1 MEESRKTFSNLVF
14 KRLLRKGGVLRT
26 RTEVN
31 DLLAGITQTFLV
43 KILRACIL
51 VVAQGKKTMRPEH
64 LEVACRTMGINMAVG
79 VSPTA
84 TVTPSLVTGSAY
96 PRRKSATGEKP
107 KRKFKQGTVSSRE
120 VKYQQSRD
128 KLVFRKA
135 AFAKYCK
142 WLILESGEIKVYAK
156 EVNSD
161 TLNCSK
167 VLFAQLQVL
176 CERYIIALAASAW
189 GLAVAS
195 NQKTLNAGHISS
207 VLNINQRCQTFYA
220 VR

>member
-1 MEESRKTFSNLVF
+1 MEESRKTLSNLVF

-31 DLLAGITQTFLV
+31 DLLATITQDFLA
-43 KILRACIL
+43 KILRACII
-51 VVAQGKKTMRPEH
+51 VVTQGKKTMRPEH
-64 LEVACRTMGINMAVG
+64 LEIACRTMGINMAVG

-84 TVTPSLVTGSAY
+84 TVTPSLVTGSTY
-96 PRRKSATGEKP
+96 PRRKAASGEKP
-107 KRKFKQGTVSSRE
+107 KRKFKQGTVSTRE
-120 VKYQQSRD
+120 VKFQQSRD

-156 EVNSD
+156 EINLQS
-161 TLNCSK
+161 LNCSK

-189 GLAVAS
+189 SLAVAS

-207 VLNINQRCQTFYA
+207 VIKINEKCRAFYA